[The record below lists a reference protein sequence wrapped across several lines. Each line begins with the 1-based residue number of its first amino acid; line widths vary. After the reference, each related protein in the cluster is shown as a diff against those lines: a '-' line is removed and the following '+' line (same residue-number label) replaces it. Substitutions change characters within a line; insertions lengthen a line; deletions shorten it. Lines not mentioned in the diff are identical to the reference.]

1 MNFFEQASLRLKQR
15 LGVTQDKEAAK
26 LLGLSPRAWAGRK
39 QADSFPQT
47 ELYALAAKRPDL
59 DIDVDYVLTGQ
70 QAVAAKPAWLR
81 LKAQLE
87 QDDDGAVAAWLG
99 MDLAAVNAYTR
110 RGVFPVQQFL
120 AACEARPEVV
130 DADYVLTG
138 VGMAAQSMI
147 GSAKRS
153 QAAGIDLAA
162 EECMVALYRKD
173 LLFRQAAD
181 ALVALANGM
190 AASLLTPSGQNK
202 TKEPTARTVH
212 ETRKKTL

>member
-1 MNFFEQASLRLKQR
+1 MNLFSECMDRLKPALRVSKDQE
-15 LGVTQDKEAAK
+15 VAAA
-26 LLGLSPRAWAGRK
+26 LGLSKTAFSERK
-39 QADSFPQT
+39 KRGSFPDR
-47 ELYALAAKRPDL
+47 ELRKLAMERPDL
-59 DIDVDYVLTGQ
+59 GIDVDYVLTGQ